1 VTAAPIRARNGEVE
15 LEAAVRGELESGVPL
30 LLICGLAQ
38 QLIMWP
44 RRLLMM
50 LGRRGYA
57 VITFDNRDVGLSTH
71 LHGRRS
77 DLLSISNGTAPPPY
91 RLSDMAA
98 DACAVLDAVGVESA
112 HVLGVS
118 MGGMIA
124 QQMAIDAPTRV
135 RSLISVMSTTGDRSV
150 GRPEPGMLSLLMAD
164 PGATREEY
172 AKHQLALSRAIG
184 SRVHLQDEAEI
195 RVAAGRAFDRAYDPR
210 GVGRQFGAIQ
220 GSGDRTAALRLL
232 EIPTLV
238 IHGFQD
244 PLVTPS
250 GGEATAAAIP
260 GARLLLV
267 EEMGHDVPEP
277 LWPSIFD
284 AVEELTTAADIARG

>member
-1 VTAAPIRARNGEVE
+1 MTAPPTRARNGEVE
-15 LEAAVRGELESGVPL
+15 LECAVRGELGSDRPL
-30 LLICGLAQ
+30 LLICGLGE
-38 QLIMWP
+38 QLINWP
-44 RRLLMM
+44 RRLLTM

-77 DLLSISNGTAPPPY
+77 DLLGISNGTAPPPY

-98 DACAVLDAVGVESA
+98 DACAVLDAVAVESA
-112 HVLGVS
+112 HVLGDS

-124 QQMAIDAPTRV
+124 QQMAIDAPARV
-135 RSLISVMSTTGDRSV
+135 RSLISVMSTTGDRAV
-150 GRPEPGMLSLLMAD
+150 GRPEPGMISLLMAD

-172 AKHQLALSRAIG
+172 TKHQLVLARSIG
-184 SRVHLQDEAEI
+184 SRVHLRDESEI

-220 GSGDRTAALRLL
+220 GSGDWTAALRSL

-238 IHGFQD
+238 VHGVQD
-244 PLVTPS
+244 PLVAPS

-267 EEMGHDVPEP
+267 DEMGHDLPEP

-284 AVEELTTAADIARG
+284 AVDELTIAADTARG